1 MSAVDAGITYFDG
14 LVLQTVYRDYSLNWT
29 HAAVE
34 QRGAADMALLAAEEF
49 DVVVT
54 NHLSPDTHLHL
65 LWQAGFRGRV
75 VYVSH
80 ACARDEPS
88 PIQPLGACLDC
99 APRPPEV
106 LQALRYGWPV
116 IDLCRMTMPGHGYNA
131 RWAPEGK
138 PMNAN
143 DPHLCSPGPD
153 DQVMNLLLHVLLS
166 MFRKPGRALGRRQRQ
181 RA

>member
-1 MSAVDAGITYFDG
+1 MKVGVSTS
-14 LVLQTVYRDYSLNWT
+14 TVKT
-29 HAAVE
+29 VVE
-34 QRGAADMALLAAEEF
+34 SCCKASDEHSEPATL
-49 DVVVT
+49 
-54 NHLSPDTHLHL
+54 PDTP
-65 LWQAGFRGRV
+65 AGRRP
-75 VYVSH
+75 H
-80 ACARDEPS
+80 ASRTISRAEHVTRATMAAAYPLICGPCLAS
-88 PIQPLGACLDC
+88 PPPPLIQPLGACLDC

-106 LQALRYGWPV
+106 LQALRYGWAV

-153 DQVMNLLLHVLLS
+153 DQVMNLLLHMLLS
-166 MFRKPGRALGRRQRQ
+166 MFRKPGRAPGRRQERQ